1 LRVQALLKCYFG
13 FVITYE
19 KESRIGLFVYFKA
32 ESEKELL
39 LDRNLINDSLLPIV
53 SYNRAAMGDRLV
65 ERKIIRIRKI
75 DTIPMAKVSQLR
87 LPQSFV
93 AHPDRLHTPKYA
105 FLTVSSSWSSPA
117 VPLRVTRP
125 TSRI

>member
-19 KESRIGLFVYFKA
+19 KESRIGLLVYFKA

-39 LDRNLINDSLLPIV
+39 LDRNLINDSFLPIV
-53 SYNRAAMGDRLV
+53 SYNHAATGDSLV

-75 DTIPMAKVSQLR
+75 DTIPMARAS
-87 LPQSFV
+87 
-93 AHPDRLHTPKYA
+93 
-105 FLTVSSSWSSPA
+105 
-117 VPLRVTRP
+117 
-125 TSRI
+125 

>member
-32 ESEKELL
+32 ESEQELL
-39 LDRNLINDSLLPIV
+39 PDRNLINDSLLPIV

-65 ERKIIRIRKI
+65 ERK
-75 DTIPMAKVSQLR
+75 TGVCL
-87 LPQSFV
+87 
-93 AHPDRLHTPKYA
+93 
-105 FLTVSSSWSSPA
+105 PA
-117 VPLRVTRP
+117 VIARQLISIATGNFESYGVQGPQCPPGPVTL
-125 TSRI
+125 

>member
-1 LRVQALLKCYFG
+1 MLLW

-39 LDRNLINDSLLPIV
+39 LDKNLINNTFLSVV
-53 SYNRAAMGDRLV
+53 SYNRTATGDSLV
-65 ERKIIRIRKI
+65 ERKIIHIRKI
-75 DTIPMAKVSQLR
+75 DTIPMARASQLR

-93 AHPDRLHTPKYA
+93 AHTDRLHTPKYA
-105 FLTVSSSWSSPA
+105 FLTSSSSRSSPA